1 MRLVLMHQMEN
12 TMHSPATPASRRHR
26 RRGAGAR
33 AVRTLSAL
41 ALVVGSFA
49 VSMAHAQESGGPIV
63 IAGPGEKNA
72 AELQAMAERLNTP
85 APRAAAVPVAPV
97 APMAA
102 APASPSSR
110 NETDRFTQA
119 AQADGAIVIPGA
131 GEAAAAQKIAAVP
144 VNMPAPAPTVAPAI
158 AAAPVNASGMMR
170 VSLKPASREVMP
182 VVVAPADAGARQADG
197 VQPIAA
203 NPPLIGVTP
212 PARAA
217 YGRSAPNAVAPAA
230 ASTPLQAQMAT
241 QAGAGGQTAAAAGL
255 QDSESIRRVAL
266 AYLQQQSTGL
276 PGKIDITV
284 ATVFPRGLAA
294 CTTLEPFLPSG
305 ARLWGRTT
313 VGVRCAGERPWT
325 LYLQA
330 KVSVH
335 ATYYVAARQVGPGE
349 MLTAADLIARDGDL
363 TLLPQAVITDPAQA
377 VGAVAMMRVSAGLPL
392 RRDMLK
398 SADAVTIGQTVKVVA
413 QGQGFAISAEGSAMN
428 NASPGQPVRVK
439 TANGQVIQGIVKDG
453 GTVEIQL

>member
-1 MRLVLMHQMEN
+1 
-12 TMHSPATPASRRHR
+12 MHSPATSASRRAR
-26 RRGAGAR
+26 RQGTRAR
-33 AVRTLSAL
+33 AVRTLSAM
-41 ALVVGSFA
+41 ALVMLSAGLST
-49 VSMAHAQESGGPIV
+49 AHAQENGGPIV

-72 AELQAMAERLNTP
+72 AELQAMTERLNAP
-85 APRAAAVPVAPV
+85 APRVPVAA
-97 APMAA
+97 APMLPSPA
-102 APASPSSR
+102 APDAGSR
-110 NETDRFTQA
+110 NDTDRFTQA
-119 AQADGAIVIPGA
+119 SQADGAIVIPGA
-131 GEAAAAQKIAAVP
+131 GEAAAAQKPAAVP
-144 VNMPAPAPTVAPAI
+144 ATIPTRI
-158 AAAPVNASGMMR
+158 PVNVPANAAGMMR
-170 VSLKPASREVMP
+170 VSLKPASRDVMP
-182 VVVAPADAGARQADG
+182 VVVTPTEAGTRSTSGA
-197 VQPIAA
+197 QPIAV
-203 NPPLIGVTP
+203 NPPSGVNGVMA

-217 YGRSAPNAVAPAA
+217 YGRAVPNANTPAAAPAA
-230 ASTPLQAQMAT
+230 TSAPLQAQMAT
-241 QAGAGGQTAAAAGL
+241 QPAAAGI
-255 QDSESIRRVAL
+255 QDSESIRRAAL
-266 AYLQQQSTGL
+266 AYLQQQSAGL

-294 CTTLEPFLPSG
+294 CTTLEPFLPTG

-330 KVSVH
+330 KVSVQ

-413 QGQGFAISAEGSAMN
+413 QGQGFAISAEGSVMN
-428 NASPGQPVRVK
+428 NASPGQQVRVK
-439 TANGQVIQGIVKDG
+439 TANGQIIQGIVKDG